1 MCVILLDKLYQNRP
15 IRSMKLTAYKQ
26 LIPNQ
31 DAIQAVSS
39 LMM

>member
-1 MCVILLDKLYQNRP
+1 
-15 IRSMKLTAYKQ
+15 MKLTAYKQ